1 VGILVE
7 TVLKPENLVPKRI
20 NGELVTLEEL
30 VHLIRNYEKCF
41 RDEQIP
47 SLQSLF
53 LAAVEV
59 HHTSAIHETE
69 QMYKALLNNCKSQ
82 DEADQI
88 KSEVLD
94 HFHKKKKMGTPALKK
109 KYEDLLNQVQ
119 NRLV

>member
-53 LAAVEV
+53 LVILILKNIYSRTVEIV
-59 HHTSAIHETE
+59 VVVSS
-69 QMYKALLNNCKSQ
+69 LFC
-82 DEADQI
+82 
-88 KSEVLD
+88 
-94 HFHKKKKMGTPALKK
+94 
-109 KYEDLLNQVQ
+109 
-119 NRLV
+119 

>member
-1 VGILVE
+1 MVE

-53 LAAVEV
+53 LV
-59 HHTSAIHETE
+59 I
-69 QMYKALLNNCKSQ
+69 
-82 DEADQI
+82 
-88 KSEVLD
+88 
-94 HFHKKKKMGTPALKK
+94 
-109 KYEDLLNQVQ
+109 
-119 NRLV
+119 